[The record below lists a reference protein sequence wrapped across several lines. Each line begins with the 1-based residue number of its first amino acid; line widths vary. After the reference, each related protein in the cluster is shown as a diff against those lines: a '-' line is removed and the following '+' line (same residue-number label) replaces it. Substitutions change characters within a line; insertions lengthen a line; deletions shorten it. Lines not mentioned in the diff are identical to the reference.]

1 MKVDQAQQA
10 HPFAQ
15 IFPMLGDSELGSLA
29 DDIKVNGLR
38 SPIVMHGGLIL
49 DGRNRNRACE
59 IASVEKRFETYEGN
73 NPLAYVIS
81 LNLHRRHLN
90 ESQRAMAAAKLA
102 NMKSGHAA
110 SQRQPHE
117 MIDENDGAGIQ
128 APCISQREAADLL
141 NVSRATVTEAKK
153 VLDAGTA
160 EEIHAVEAGVT
171 AASTV
176 AAGIRAKTPAPE
188 RKQQREAPLKS
199 KGNNPSRV
207 DKMRANGEIWGNL
220 RVALANITGL
230 PLPADVVRIAKASD
244 RAGFVDKK
252 LALAIS
258 WLKDFADARAQEN

>member
-1 MKVDQAQQA
+1 MKVDQAQEA

-102 NMKSGHAA
+102 NMKSGDSA
-110 SQRQPHE
+110 SQRQVSDTS
-117 MIDENDGAGIQ
+117 IGNNDVEISTS
-128 APCISQREAADLL
+128 CISQGEAANLL
-141 NVSRATVTEAKK
+141 NVSRATVSNARR
-153 VLDAGTA
+153 VLNEGTV

-176 AAGIRAKTPAPE
+176 AAGIRAKAPAPE
-188 RKQQREAPLKS
+188 RKQQREAPIVS
-199 KGNNPSRV
+199 KGKNPSRV

-258 WLKDFADARAQEN
+258 WLEDFANARAQEN